1 MLTVSISILCSPS
14 KGFAVHREWD
24 LLHAVLRFWD
34 PENHVFRF
42 GLDEICSTIEDFSAI
57 LDINKNLPLSC
68 QYSVTLIVNPCVVC
82 LVFLFKQFQGCLTFE
97 A

>member
-14 KGFAVHREWD
+14 KGFAVRREWD

-34 PENHVFRF
+34 PEDHVFRF

-57 LDINKNLPLSC
+57 LDINKNLSIIMPVLRHSYSQPLCGMLGLPLQTISRMFD
-68 QYSVTLIVNPCVVC
+68 L
-82 LVFLFKQFQGCLTFE
+82 
-97 A
+97 